1 MAAADG
7 PAFDQIRYKKYGI
20 RNMTTQE
27 TIELFNKY
35 VIANYSRLPRVIVK
49 GEGCYMYDADGNKIL
64 DMFPG
69 WAVSA
74 IGHCHP
80 RVVDALRKQAGE
92 LLHIDNTFYSEQ
104 QGQLAKLLSER
115 AFGGKCFFCNSGA
128 EANEAAL
135 KLARLH
141 TSQEK
146 YKFITAEGSFH
157 GRTLATLAAT
167 AQPKHHEGLLPLMPG
182 FTYVPFND
190 IAALE
195 SAFSNEVAAVM
206 VEPIQGEGGINIASK
221 EYLQTIRRLCDE
233 NTALLIFDEVT
244 TGIGRTGK
252 WFAYQHFDVEPDI
265 MTMAKALGGGVAIGA
280 MMAREEVAAS
290 LVPGK
295 HASTF
300 GGNALVCA
308 AAVAVI
314 EAIEEENLLQNAAEM
329 GQYIKDKLEQLKQK
343 HSTINSVRGVGLM
356 IGVQLTGPGK
366 EIVDKCMEKGL
377 RINCTQGTVLRFM
390 SPMIATKEQI
400 DQAIEILDIVLTE
413 GE

>member
-1 MAAADG
+1 
-7 PAFDQIRYKKYGI
+7 
-20 RNMTTQE
+20 MTTDE
-27 TIELFNKY
+27 TIRMFDKY
-35 VIANYSRLPRVIVK
+35 VIANYGRLPRVIVK
-49 GEGCYMYDADGNKIL
+49 GEGNYLFDADGNKIL

-80 RVVDALRKQAGE
+80 KVVEALRKQAGE
-92 LLHIDNTFYSEQ
+92 LLHIDNTFYSEP

-141 TSQEK
+141 TSEEK

-157 GRTLATLAAT
+157 GRTFATMTAT
-167 AQPKHHEGLLPLMPG
+167 AQPKHHEGLLPLLPG
-182 FTYVPFND
+182 FVYVPFNNVE
-190 IAALE
+190 ALE

-206 VEPIQGEGGINIASK
+206 VEPIQGEGGINIPDDD
-221 EYLQTIRRLCDE
+221 YLQAIRRLCDE
-233 NTALLIFDEVT
+233 NGAVMICDEVT

-265 MTMAKALGGGVAIGA
+265 ITMAKALGGGTAIGA
-280 MMAREEVAAS
+280 MMASEEVAAS

-295 HASTF
+295 HATTF

-314 EAIEEENLLQNAAEM
+314 EAIEEENLLENANQL
-329 GQYIKDKLEQLKQK
+329 GQYTMEKLEMLKQK
-343 HSTINSVRGVGLM
+343 HSIIDSVRGVGLM
-356 IGVQLTGPGK
+356 IGVQLNSPGT
-366 EIVDKCMEKGL
+366 EIVNKCLENGL

-390 SPMIATKEQI
+390 PPMIATKSQI
-400 DQAIEILDIVLTE
+400 DQAIEILDGVLSE
-413 GE
+413 NE

>member
-1 MAAADG
+1 
-7 PAFDQIRYKKYGI
+7 
-20 RNMTTQE
+20 MTTQE

-35 VIANYSRLPRVIVK
+35 VIANYGRLPRVITK
-49 GEGCYMYDADGNKIL
+49 GEGCYLYDADGNKIL

-80 RVVDALRKQAGE
+80 KVVEALRKQAGE
-92 LLHIDNTFYSEQ
+92 LLHIDNTFYSEP
-104 QGQLAKLLSER
+104 QGQLAKLLSDR

-141 TSQEK
+141 TAPEK

-157 GRTLATLAAT
+157 GRTFATMTAT
-167 AQPKHHEGLLPLMPG
+167 AQPKHHEGLLPLLPG
-182 FTYVPFND
+182 FVYVPFND
-190 IAALE
+190 VEALE
-195 SAFSNEVAAVM
+195 KAFSEEVAAVM
-206 VEPIQGEGGINIASK
+206 VEPIQGEGGINMAK
-221 EYLQTIRRLCDE
+221 AEYLNAIRRLCDE
-233 NTALLIFDEVT
+233 NGALLIFDEVT

-252 WFAYQHFDVEPDI
+252 WFGYQHFDVEPDI

-280 MMAREEVAAS
+280 MMATEQVAAS

-295 HASTF
+295 HATTF

-308 AAVAVI
+308 AAIAVI
-314 EAIEEENLLQNAAEM
+314 EAIEEENLLENAKQL
-329 GQYIKDKLEQLKQK
+329 GSYIMDKLQQLKQK
-343 HSTINSVRGVGLM
+343 HSIIDSVRGVGLM
-356 IGVQLTGPGK
+356 IGVQLSSPGAA
-366 EIVDKCMEKGL
+366 IVNKCLENGL

-390 SPMIATKEQI
+390 PPMIATKNQI
-400 DQAIEILDIVLTE
+400 DQAIEILDDVLSASA
-413 GE
+413 

>member
-1 MAAADG
+1 
-7 PAFDQIRYKKYGI
+7 
-20 RNMTTQE
+20 MTTQE
-27 TIELFNKY
+27 TIDLFDKY
-35 VIANYSRLPRVIVK
+35 VIANYGRLPRVITK
-49 GEGCYMYDADGNKIL
+49 GEGCYLYDADGNKIL

-80 RVVDALRKQAGE
+80 KVVEALRTQAGE
-92 LLHIDNTFYSEQ
+92 LLHIDNTFYSEP
-104 QGQLAKLLSER
+104 QGKLAKLLSDR

-141 TSQEK
+141 TSEEK

-157 GRTLATLAAT
+157 GRTFATMTAT
-167 AQPKHHEGLLPLMPG
+167 AQPRHHQGLLPLLPG
-182 FTYVPFND
+182 FVYVPFND
-190 IAALE
+190 VDALE
-195 SAFSNEVAAVM
+195 SAFSDEVAAVM
-206 VEPIQGEGGINIASK
+206 VEPIQGEGGINLADA
-221 EYLQTIRRLCDE
+221 EYLQEIRRLCDE
-233 NTALLIFDEVT
+233 HGAVLIFDEVT

-265 MTMAKALGGGVAIGA
+265 ITMAKALGGGTAIGA
-280 MMAREEVAAS
+280 MMAKEEVAAS

-295 HASTF
+295 HATTF

-314 EAIEEENLLQNAAEM
+314 EAIEEENLLENANQLGRYTM
-329 GQYIKDKLEQLKQK
+329 DKLQQLKQK
-343 HSTINSVRGVGLM
+343 HSVIDSVRGVGLM
-356 IGVQLTGPGK
+356 IGVQLNSSGT
-366 EIVDKCMEKGL
+366 EIVNKCLENGL

-390 SPMIATKEQI
+390 PPMIATKSQI
-400 DQAIEILDIVLTE
+400 NQAIEILDGVLSE
-413 GE
+413 NE